1 MTTELKKGLEGVL
14 VAESALSDIDGD
26 AGKLYYRGY
35 PIEALAEEATY
46 EEVLYLLWNEDLPTA
61 TELADFEAEMREARA
76 VKPGIIDLL
85 QLLADSGERPI
96 SALRSSVSMLSAEDP
111 ATGSDPTDLE
121 AARHMGRRISAKFP
135 TVLAAFDRLR
145 RGKEPVEP
153 REDLGLAANFLYMLH
168 GTEPDPVDAEIFDK
182 ALTLHAD
189 HGLNASTFTAMVVGS
204 TLADVYNS
212 VTAAVAALSGPLH
225 GGANQD
231 VMEALLEIDE
241 GPLTATEWIKEL
253 LDSGERIP
261 GWGHR
266 VYNVRDPRAKILES
280 ELRRLSNRT
289 EDCHWLEYLE
299 DLETHLTEEVGLP
312 EKGVAPN
319 VDFYSGAIYYQ
330 LGIPLD
336 MFTAIFAMSRSTG
349 WIGHVLEYQEDNKL
363 IRPRGRYIGPDRR
376 EFVPIEER

>member
-1 MTTELKKGLEGVL
+1 MTDELKKGLDGVV

-26 AGKLYYRGY
+26 RGALYYRGY
-35 PIEALAEEATY
+35 PIEELAAEASY
-46 EEVLYLLWNEDLPTA
+46 EEVLYLLWNEELPTHDQ
-61 TELADFEAEMREARA
+61 LAAFEAEMREARA
-76 VKPGIIDLL
+76 VRPGIYDQLE
-85 QLLADSGERPI
+85 LLADSGERPI

-111 ATGSDPTDLE
+111 GTDASPTDRE

-145 RGKEPVEP
+145 RGEEPVEP
-153 REDLGLAANFLYMLH
+153 RTDLSLAANFLYMLT
-168 GTEPDPVDAEIFDK
+168 GTEPDPMHAAIFDK

-225 GGANQD
+225 GGANQS
-231 VMEALLEIDE
+231 VMNALLEIDE

-253 LDSGERIP
+253 LENDDRIP

-266 VYNVRDPRAKILES
+266 VYNVLDPRAAILEA
-280 ELRRLSNRT
+280 ELERLSERT
-289 EDCHWLEYLE
+289 EDCHWLEYLR
-299 DLETHLTEEVGLP
+299 DIETHLSDEVGLP

-330 LGIPLD
+330 LGIPVD

-349 WIGHVLEYQEDNKL
+349 WIGHVLEYQADNKL
-363 IRPRGRYIGPDRR
+363 IRPRGQYVGPDPRD
-376 EFVPIEER
+376 FVPLDER

>member
-1 MTTELKKGLEGVL
+1 MTDDLKKGLDGVL

-26 AGKLYYRGY
+26 RGELYYRGY
-35 PIEALAEEATY
+35 PIDVLAAETTY
-46 EEVLYLLWNEDLPTA
+46 EEVLYLLWNEDLPTQA
-61 TELADFEAEMREARA
+61 ELEDFEAEMRSARS
-76 VKPGIIDLL
+76 VQPGIYDQLE
-85 QLLADSGERPI
+85 LLAESGERPI

-111 ATGSDPTDLE
+111 GTGADPSDR
-121 AARHMGRRISAKFP
+121 AAANHMGRRISAKFP

-145 RGKEPVEP
+145 RGETPVEP
-153 REDLGLAANFLYMLH
+153 RTDLSLAANFLYMLT
-168 GTEPDPVDAEIFDK
+168 GTEPDPVHAEIFDK

-225 GGANQD
+225 GGANQE
-231 VMEALLEIDE
+231 VMSTLLEIDQ
-241 GPLTATEWIKEL
+241 GPLSATEWVKEL
-253 LDSGERIP
+253 LESGERVP

-266 VYNVRDPRAKILES
+266 VYNVLDPRADILQS
-280 ELRRLSNRT
+280 ELRRLSERT
-289 EDCHWLEYLE
+289 EDCHWLEYLNDIE
-299 DLETHLTEEVGLP
+299 AHLSDEVGLP
-312 EKGVAPN
+312 ERGVAPN

-349 WIGHVLEYQEDNKL
+349 WIGHVLEYQRDNKL
-363 IRPRGRYIGPDRR
+363 IRPRGRYVGPEPR
-376 EFVPIEER
+376 EFVPLDKR

>member
-1 MTTELKKGLEGVL
+1 MSDELKKGLDGVV

-26 AGKLYYRGY
+26 RGALYYRGY
-35 PIEALAEEATY
+35 PIEELAAEASY
-46 EEVLYLLWNEDLPTA
+46 EEVLYLLWNEELPTRDQ
-61 TELADFEAEMREARA
+61 LADFEAEMRDARA
-76 VKPGIIDLL
+76 VRPGIYDQLE
-85 QLLADSGERPI
+85 LLADSGERPI

-111 ATGSDPTDLE
+111 GTDASPTDRE

-145 RGKEPVEP
+145 RGEEPVEP
-153 REDLGLAANFLYMLH
+153 RTDLSLAANFLYMLT
-168 GTEPDPVDAEIFDK
+168 GTEPDPMHAEIFDK

-225 GGANQD
+225 GGANQA
-231 VMEALLEIDE
+231 VMNALLEIDE

-253 LDSGERIP
+253 MENDERIP

-266 VYNVRDPRAKILES
+266 VYNVLDPRAAILES
-280 ELRRLSNRT
+280 ELERLSERT
-289 EDCHWLEYLE
+289 EDCHWLEYLRDIE
-299 DLETHLTEEVGLP
+299 AHLTEEVGLP
-312 EKGVAPN
+312 EKNVAPN

-330 LGIPLD
+330 LGIPVD

-349 WIGHVLEYQEDNKL
+349 WIGHVLEYQADNKL
-363 IRPRGRYIGPDRR
+363 IRPRGRYVGPEPRT
-376 EFVPIEER
+376 FVPLDER

>member
-1 MTTELKKGLEGVL
+1 MTNELKKGLDGVL

-26 AGKLYYRGY
+26 RGELFYRGY
-35 PIEALAEEATY
+35 PIDVLASETTY
-46 EEVLYLLWNEDLPTA
+46 EEVLYLLWNEDLPTEA
-61 TELADFEAEMREARA
+61 ELEAFQAEMREARA
-76 VKPGIIDLL
+76 VQPGIYDQLE
-85 QLLADSGERPI
+85 LLAESGERPI

-111 ATGSDPTDLE
+111 GTGSDPTDLE

-145 RGKEPVEP
+145 RGKSPVEP
-153 REDLGLAANFLYMLH
+153 RTDLSLAANFLYMLT
-168 GTEPDPVDAEIFDK
+168 GSEPDPLHAEVFDK
-182 ALTLHAD
+182 ALILHAD

-225 GGANQD
+225 GGANQK
-231 VMEALLEIDE
+231 VMSALLEIDE
-241 GPLTATEWIKEL
+241 GPLSATEWTEDL
-253 LDSGERIP
+253 LEGDERVP

-266 VYNVRDPRAKILES
+266 VYNVLDPRAEILKS
-280 ELRRLSNRT
+280 ELRRLSDQT
-289 EDCHWLEYLE
+289 EDCHWLEYLG
-299 DLETHLTEEVGLP
+299 DIETHLTEDVGLP
-312 EKGVAPN
+312 ERGVAPN

-349 WIGHVLEYQEDNKL
+349 WIGHVLEYQADNKL
-363 IRPRGRYIGPDRR
+363 IRPRGRYVGPADR
-376 EFVPIEER
+376 EFVPLEER

>member
-1 MTTELKKGLEGVL
+1 MTDELKKGLDGVV

-26 AGKLYYRGY
+26 RGALYYRGY
-35 PIEALAEEATY
+35 PIEELAAKASY
-46 EEVLYLLWNEDLPTA
+46 EEVLYLLWNEELPTRDQ
-61 TELADFEAEMREARA
+61 LADFEAEMRAARA
-76 VKPGIIDLL
+76 VRPGIYDQLE
-85 QLLADSGERPI
+85 LLAESGERPI
-96 SALRSSVSMLSAEDP
+96 SALRSSISMLSAEDP
-111 ATGSDPTDLE
+111 GTDASPTDQE

-153 REDLGLAANFLYMLH
+153 RTDLSLAANFLYMLT
-168 GTEPDPVDAEIFDK
+168 GSEPNTLHAEIFDK

-225 GGANQD
+225 GGANQA
-231 VMEALLEIDE
+231 VMDALLEIDE

-253 LDSGERIP
+253 LANDERIP

-266 VYNVRDPRAKILES
+266 VYNVLDPRAAILET
-280 ELRRLSNRT
+280 ELERLSAET
-289 EDCHWLEYLE
+289 EDCHWLEYLQDIE
-299 DLETHLTEEVGLP
+299 AHLTEEVGLP

-330 LGIPLD
+330 LGIPVD

-349 WIGHVLEYQEDNKL
+349 WIGHVLEYQADNKL
-363 IRPRGRYIGPDRR
+363 IRPRGRYVGPEPRT
-376 EFVPIEER
+376 FVPLDER